1 MERLRDMIPQRFA
14 EANVVMKRPAGMTEE
29 ECFDVVAYRGAGRV
43 ITCWRPTPEELVKL
57 NLGEPVWL
65 SLAGET
71 MQPALVTVEYP
82 FVERVEN
89 YGTES
94 KS

>member
-1 MERLRDMIPQRFA
+1 
-14 EANVVMKRPAGMTEE
+14 MKRPAGMTEE

-65 SLAGET
+65 SLVGVT

-82 FVERVEN
+82 FGEQEKTE
-89 YGTES
+89 GTE
-94 KS
+94 K